1 MFIAALF
8 ILYSN
13 QDHMDLVFSSVQFS
27 HSMCPALCDLVDCRT
42 SGFPAISNHQS
53 ILTLMTPVSDAIEA
67 SRLLSSSSVHPPACN
82 LSQHQGLFQW
92 VEFFAS
98 VGSLTGVSPSTSV
111 LLMYIQDWFPLER
124 TGLILQSKR
133 LSRVFSNT
141 TAQKHQFF
149 STQLS
154 L

>member
-1 MFIAALF
+1 MKKEFHYLQNQKLKIYPQKDFTRMFIAALF

-82 LSQHQGLFQW
+82 LSQHQGLFQ
-92 VEFFAS
+92 
-98 VGSLTGVSPSTSV
+98 
-111 LLMYIQDWFPLER
+111 
-124 TGLILQSKR
+124 
-133 LSRVFSNT
+133 
-141 TAQKHQFF
+141 
-149 STQLS
+149 
-154 L
+154 